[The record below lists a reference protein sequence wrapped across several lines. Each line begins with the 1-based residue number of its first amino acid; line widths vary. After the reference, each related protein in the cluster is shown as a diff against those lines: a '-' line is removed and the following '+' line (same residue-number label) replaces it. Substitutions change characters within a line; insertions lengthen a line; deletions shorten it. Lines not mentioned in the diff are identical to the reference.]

1 MEKVMVQRKFLWAC
15 LSALLS
21 LFISSQLVAQA
32 DVIKERR
39 ALMKGNSKA
48 NKAIKKALKKKDY
61 ATVEA
66 KANEIAA
73 NMDKVPDL
81 FPKGTTSEKSRAKAA
96 IWEKWDKFDKKR
108 IAMKT
113 AAEELAG
120 AAKVMDGDKVASLVK
135 GFGRKC
141 GSCHRSFRKKKKK
154 KKKM

>member
-1 MEKVMVQRKFLWAC
+1 MRIRRIFLG
-15 LSALLS
+15 ALAG
-21 LFISSQLVAQA
+21 LFLLTVAFQA
-32 DVIKERR
+32 FAQDGVIKERR

-61 ATVEA
+61 TTVEA
-66 KANEIAA
+66 KAKAIAA
-73 NMDKVPDL
+73 AMDKLPDL

-96 IWEKWDKFDKKR
+96 IWEKWDKFDEKR

-120 AAKVMDGDKVASLVK
+120 AAGAMDGDKVASLVK
-135 GFGRKC
+135 GFGKKC

-154 KKKM
+154 KKM